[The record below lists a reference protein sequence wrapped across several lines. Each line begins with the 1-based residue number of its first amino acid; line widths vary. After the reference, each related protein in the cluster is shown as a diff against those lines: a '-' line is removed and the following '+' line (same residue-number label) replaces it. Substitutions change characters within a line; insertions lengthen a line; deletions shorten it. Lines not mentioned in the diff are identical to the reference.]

1 MDKDLPIGVFDS
13 GFGGLTV
20 LRAIKS
26 ILPSE
31 SFIYFGDTARLPY
44 GSKSGETIIRYSLEN
59 ASFLHSMGIKALVVA
74 CHTACSFALKA
85 LEKSLSIPVIGVIAP
100 AIAKIQR
107 LSPKGKIGVIA
118 TRATIASGTYQ
129 SQLFPNP
136 VEATACPLFVPLV
149 EEGLIDHPI
158 TDLAIQE
165 YLQPFKDKK
174 IDTLLL
180 GCTHYPLLKERIEH
194 FLGSDVMILDPG
206 EACAEAL
213 KTLLAQQ
220 DMFSPTS
227 LGDQFFVSDGPEQF
241 RRLGP
246 SFLGHPIIEV
256 SIPNWKAADIPLERN
271 ASVYG

>member
-1 MDKDLPIGVFDS
+1 M
-13 GFGGLTV
+13 

-44 GSKSGETIIRYSLEN
+44 GSKSGDTIIRYSLEN
-59 ASFLHSMGIKALVVA
+59 AAFLQSMGIKTLVVA
-74 CHTACSFALKA
+74 CHTACSLALKE

-100 AIAKIQR
+100 VVEKI
-107 LSPKGKIGVIA
+107 SKGGKIGVIA

-136 VEATACPLFVPLV
+136 IEAIACPLFVPLV
-149 EEGLIDHPI
+149 EEGFIDHPI

-165 YLQPFKDKK
+165 YLQPLKDKK

-180 GCTHYPLLKERIEH
+180 GCTHYPLLKKRIEY

-213 KTLLAQQ
+213 QKLLSEQ
-220 DMFSPTS
+220 DLLCPAPN
-227 LGDQFFVSDGPEQF
+227 GDQFFVSDGPEQF

-246 SFLGHPIIEV
+246 SFLGHPIAKV
-256 SIPNWKAADIPLERN
+256 SIPTQKAAGIALERN
-271 ASVYG
+271 ASFYG